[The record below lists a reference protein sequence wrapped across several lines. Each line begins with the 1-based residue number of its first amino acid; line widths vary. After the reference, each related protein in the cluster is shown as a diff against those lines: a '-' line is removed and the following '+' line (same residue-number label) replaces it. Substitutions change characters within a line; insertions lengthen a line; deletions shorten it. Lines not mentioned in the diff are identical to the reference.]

1 MKESLERGHKTSKK
15 KGGNQVNNVLGFI
28 KKYKLRLLLIFLAL
42 ICLIGGL
49 VLFKLLV
56 KVGNI
61 KYIYNYTVDTKG
73 SLPVVQSLENK
84 VGANRVVA
92 KATNNTL
99 PSKLNISTRLQ
110 VDGVDVSSYQRSEP
124 IYFDMKDIIEFPKVE
139 GIITFRGNYLR
150 NLQSYGKTSV
160 IEKKFDRNYWSFKT
174 GKVLKS
180 NGVDY
185 WSGNGWTGQ
194 PMVIRWDD
202 ETKQIMNLYEDS
214 KKKEDLVEVIY
225 AGMDGMIHFLDL
237 DTGEPTR
244 DPINIGMT
252 FKGTASIHPDGIP
265 MIVLGSGDAQTGLY
279 GEYVSPRVYI
289 YSLIDGTKLYE
300 FGANDPIAPR
310 IWHAYDSSPIFD
322 AKTDTLIQVGENGV
336 LYTLKLNTKYDKKA
350 GTLSIN
356 PSEIVRFVL
365 DPERNSEDSYIWGS
379 ESSATVWGNYLFNG
393 DNGGVV
399 YCIDLNTMELVWT
412 QDVLEDVNSS
422 PIFEEDENGNKYL
435 YVATTL
441 KYETGEHSMGEAAIF
456 KLNAMTGEIIWKKP
470 YEVHTV
476 KGLAGGILSTGVLGK
491 GSISDYIIYSVSK
504 TPSVDSGYIVALN
517 KETGEEIWS
526 IDMNTYSWS
535 SGDVIYTE
543 NGGAYLIQGCQN
555 GDLLFIDASNG
566 QILDKMNFGT
576 GIEATP
582 VIFENRLVVG
592 TRNEQIIGVTI
603 R

>member
-1 MKESLERGHKTSKK
+1 MD
-15 KGGNQVNNVLGFI
+15 NVLGFV
-28 KKYKLRLLLIFLAL
+28 KKYKLRLFLIFLAIVFL
-42 ICLIGGL
+42 MGGL

-61 KYIYNYTVDTKG
+61 KYIYNYTVDTAG
-73 SLPVVQSLENK
+73 SLPALQTYDNK
-84 VGANRVVA
+84 EGANRLTA
-92 KATNNTL
+92 QATKNTL
-99 PSKLNISTRLQ
+99 PSNLNIKTRLQ
-110 VDGVDVSSYQRSEP
+110 VDGVDVTNYERKDK
-124 IYFDMKDIIEFPKVE
+124 IFFDMDYLSSFPNVE

-150 NLQSYGKTSV
+150 NLQSYGTTNV
-160 IEKKFDRNYWSFKT
+160 IQKKFDRNYWSFKT

-194 PMVIRWDD
+194 PLVVRWDND
-202 ETKQIMNLYEDS
+202 TKQIMNLYEDS
-214 KKKEDLVEVIY
+214 KKKEGLTEVIY
-225 AGMDGMIHFLDL
+225 SGMDGMIHFLDI

-252 FKGTASIHPDGIP
+252 FKGSASLHPDGIP
-265 MIVLGSGDAQTGLY
+265 MIILGSGDAQPGMF
-279 GEYVSPRVYI
+279 GETMSPGVYI
-289 YSLIDGTKLYE
+289 YSLIDGKKLYE

-310 IWHAYDSSPIFD
+310 IWHAYDSSPIID
-322 AKTDTLIQVGENGV
+322 TKTDTLIYPGENGV
-336 LYTLKLNTKYDKKA
+336 LYTLKLNTAYDKKA

-356 PSEIVRFVL
+356 PSEIVRFAY
-365 DPERNSEDSYIWGS
+365 DPERNDEEGYKWGT
-379 ESSATVWGNYLFNG
+379 ECSATAWGKYLFTG

-399 YCIDLNTMELVWT
+399 YCLDLNTMELVWT
-412 QDVLEDVNSS
+412 QDVKQDVNAS
-422 PIFEEDENGNKYL
+422 PIFEEDEDGNKYL

-441 KYETGEHSMGEAAIF
+441 AYELNNHSMGQAAIF
-456 KLNAMTGEIIWKKP
+456 KLNAMTGEVIWEKP
-470 YEVHTV
+470 YEVHTI
-476 KGLAGGILSTGVLGK
+476 KGLAGGVLSTGILGK
-491 GSISDYIIYSVSK
+491 ENISDYIIYSVSK
-504 TPSVDSGYIVALN
+504 TPSVESGYIVALN
-517 KETGEEIWS
+517 KESGEEVWK
-526 IDMNTYSWS
+526 IDLNTYSWS

-543 NGGAYLIQGCQN
+543 DGNAYLIQGCQN